1 MRICNTECYGPLG
14 SSLHG
19 RAAWEEVHSCV
30 CIYIYIYM
38 CVCMYS
44 GVCVRVRGGGGVV
57 VVVVK
62 FSR

>member
-1 MRICNTECYGPLG
+1 
-14 SSLHG
+14 
-19 RAAWEEVHSCV
+19 
-30 CIYIYIYM
+30 M

-62 FSR
+62 FSRYGRALSDIALFRLSHIF